1 MKIFLSVFLLF
12 VLCFSQA
19 FSQSSDSLNYC
30 VVILNDSGVYVP
42 SMKLRVVSFKK
53 EDDFLKNSSTD
64 YSGTVC
70 LTLAHGRVYNLII
83 DDSLYTRVKKKI
95 TFDNTAKF
103 LSDTIFLSAKITSTD
118 VINVEAQKDFM
129 HMEDDKMVYD
139 ISKMKIDPGPN
150 GLELMKKIPMVS
162 VEGENVLLRGNS
174 VKILFDGREQNMY
187 GDLRSIPTEM
197 IEKVEVMTIVPA
209 KYEAEGIDGV
219 INVVLKKMEEAKY
232 KVSLGGW
239 GSSNNF
245 ANLNQSFNF
254 KKDRTSFFL
263 NTSERLF
270 NPKNYSYNRRTNIS
284 TGEVT
289 LISNDTS
296 SNTTNAFRIN
306 PGMIYDINKNLYFGI
321 EGVVNVSKIS
331 ADSKSLRQYSYQPDI
346 VQQLLR
352 NNNNNN
358 NDYSFVGYI
367 NQMEITGKDELN
379 LEFNLNNTKYNSDF
393 EQVQVLGNVSTP
405 FTSGNSNIKNN
416 NYNIKL
422 DYSKKISD
430 ELKFETGLKDS
441 YKRENNSYFN
451 VDTTGSFAS
460 DYEFKESI
468 YSYYGTLS
476 YNAKTFKFKPGI
488 RIEYADLRGVVNST
502 SEFTNY
508 HLDIFPS
515 LLITKYFDDNTQIQ
529 LSYGKRIERP
539 RFNALNPF
547 PIKRDIYNLS
557 SGNPELQPA
566 YTHSFELKFNKPL
579 GRNNMNTNL
588 FFKHNTNLIQNL
600 RYIDSIYTRSEYR
613 NNGYSNEYGT
623 DASLSLQMGEFWTTN
638 LYGRVG
644 KKIYG
649 DDSLNNGTDG
659 ISYNFSLWGGYS
671 NPEVIDAS
679 LSLYY
684 AKYNFSALTNTKP
697 FSSVSFSLGKNF
709 FDRKL
714 SLYLSLDDIFNSSSS
729 ENTYIRSGFEEFS
742 SYTGSMGRSVSL
754 NFRFTFGNYDE
765 KRQKGK
771 DLRGE
776 DYGD

>member
-1 MKIFLSVFLLF
+1 MKIFLSCLLF
-12 VLCFSQA
+12 VISTQA
-19 FSQSSDSLNYC
+19 FSQNLDSLNYC
-30 VVILNDSGVYVP
+30 VVVLNDSGVYVP
-42 SMKLRVVSFKK
+42 SMKLRIVSFKK
-53 EDDFLKNSSTD
+53 EDDFLKNSTTD
-64 YSGTVC
+64 FSGTAC

-95 TFDNTAKF
+95 TFDNTTKF
-103 LSDTIFLSAKITSTD
+103 LSDTVFLSGKITSTD

-150 GLELMKKIPMVS
+150 ALELMKKIPMLS
-162 VEGENVLLRGNS
+162 VDGENVLLRGNNA
-174 VKILFDGREQNMY
+174 KILFNGREQNMY

-197 IEKVEVMTIVPA
+197 IEKIEVMTVVPA

-232 KVSLGGW
+232 KVSIGGW
-239 GSSNNF
+239 GNSNSF
-245 ANLNQSFNF
+245 ANLNQSVNF
-254 KKDRTSFFL
+254 KKDKFSFFL

-270 NPKNYSYNRRTNIS
+270 NPKNYNYSTRKNIS

-296 SNTTNAFRIN
+296 TYTTNAFRIN

-321 EGVVNVSKIS
+321 EGVLNVSKIT
-331 ADSKSLRQYSYQPDI
+331 ADSKSYRQYSYQPDFI
-346 VQQLLR
+346 QQLLR
-352 NNNNNN
+352 NNNNDNK
-358 NDYSFVGYI
+358 DYSLIGYI
-367 NQMEITGKDELN
+367 NQTEITGKDELN
-379 LEFNLNNTKYNSDF
+379 LEYNLSNTKYNSDF
-393 EQVQVLGNVSTP
+393 DQVQVLGNVSTP
-405 FTSGNSNIKNN
+405 FTSGTSDIKNN

-422 DYSKKISD
+422 DYSKKIND
-430 ELKFETGLKDS
+430 KLKFETGFKDS
-441 YKRENNSYFN
+441 YKKEDNSYFSL
-451 VDTTGSFAS
+451 DTSGSFSS

-468 YSYYGTLS
+468 YSYYGTMT
-476 YNAKTFKFKPGI
+476 YNTKSLHFKPGL
-488 RIEYADLRGVVNST
+488 RIEYSDMTGIVNS
-502 SEFTNY
+502 SSQFTNY
-508 HLDIFPS
+508 QFDIFPS
-515 LLITKYFDDNTQIQ
+515 MLITKYFDDNAQIQ

-557 SGNPELQPA
+557 WGNPELQPA

-579 GRNNMNTNL
+579 GRNNVSTNL

-600 RYIDSIYTRSEYR
+600 RYIDSIYTIAQYR

-623 DASLSLQMGEFWTTN
+623 DASLSLQMGEFWNTN
-638 LYGRVG
+638 LYGKIG

-649 DDSLNNGTDG
+649 DDSLNASTDG
-659 ISYNFSLWGGYS
+659 ISYNISLWGSYS
-671 NPEVIDAS
+671 NPAVLDAS

-684 AKYNFSALTNTKP
+684 AKYNFSALTDAKP
-697 FSSVSFSLGKNF
+697 FSSLSFSLGKNF

-714 SLYLSLDDIFNSSSS
+714 SVYLSLDDIFNSTSS

-742 SYTGSMGRSVSL
+742 RFTGSMGRSVSM